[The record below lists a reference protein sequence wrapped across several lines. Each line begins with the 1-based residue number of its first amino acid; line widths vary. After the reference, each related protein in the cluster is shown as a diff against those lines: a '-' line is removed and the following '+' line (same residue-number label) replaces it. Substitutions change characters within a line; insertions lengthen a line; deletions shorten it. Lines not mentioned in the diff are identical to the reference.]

1 MKYLE
6 KIITKELL
14 REVLPKETENLS
26 EDFSFYIDE
35 DYIVFRDEGE
45 TLFEYNVYKF
55 AFKCKEW
62 AYTQGHILKSEIN
75 GCLVCERNTF
85 MGSDTE
91 WFNGISEIETIIKA
105 CNWVLEKEIQEE
117 NRLQLQEDL
126 TEYNKLIK
134 EGL

>member
-1 MKYLE
+1 MKHLE

-14 REVLPKETENLS
+14 RKVLPKETENLS
-26 EDFSFYIDE
+26 EDFSFYIDD

-45 TLFEYNVYKF
+45 TLFDYNIYKF

-62 AYTQGHILKSEIN
+62 AYKSRYDIWSITWGVVEFHNIEKSYGTKRITEGTEI
-75 GCLVCERNTF
+75 GA
-85 MGSDTE
+85 
-91 WFNGISEIETIIKA
+91 IIKA
-105 CNWVLEKEIQEE
+105 CGWILENKIQEE

-126 TEYNKLIK
+126 TEYNKLVK